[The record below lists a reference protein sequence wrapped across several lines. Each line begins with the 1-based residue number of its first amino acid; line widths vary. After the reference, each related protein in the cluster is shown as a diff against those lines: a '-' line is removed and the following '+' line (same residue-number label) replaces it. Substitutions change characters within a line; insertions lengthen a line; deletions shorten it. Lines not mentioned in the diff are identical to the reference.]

1 MLAVSWYN
9 VGMYMRKTKRTN
21 KDGSTTAYLQLA
33 HNERRPATGNPVA
46 KVIWKFGRED
56 SVDKDALRRLIQSI
70 ARVLDPEDQIAVEMG
85 IELGSISIESDK
97 SLGGSWAL
105 DQFWTKLGIRSAFEE
120 LLRERQF
127 EAPVER
133 AVFAMTANRALAP
146 SSKLAMEDW
155 VENDVCI
162 DGLGQVQVH
171 QLYRA
176 MDLLVENHEH
186 VQERVF
192 FSMANLLNLEV
203 DLIYF
208 DTTSTYFEVDPDP
221 DEQEELRR
229 AGYSKDHRPDLL
241 QVVIGLAV
249 TRDGIPVR
257 CWVWPGNTCDMEVI
271 AQVNKDLTSWRLG
284 RVITVVDRGFSS
296 AANLRRLQ
304 RAGGHYIAGER
315 MRADV
320 KTVEEALARPGRYK
334 PVKENLEIKEIVV
347 GDGEA
352 RVRYVL
358 ARNPLEAQR
367 DRQRRER
374 TLAELREELKRL
386 KSVTG
391 EEHTKAVCKVVTS
404 KRFGKYLMLDAR
416 NFPRIDQN
424 KVKKEARL
432 DGKYLL
438 RISDDTLSPEDVA
451 LGYKQLLEVE
461 DAFRTLKSTL
471 DLRPMYHRVSDRIRA
486 HVLLCW
492 LALLLVR
499 VAETQVGDTWPRIRT
514 QLERI
519 RIVEVD
525 APEGKIVQ
533 RTNIAPA
540 QKHILSRLGVA
551 EPKKIREIIL
561 KSKVRA

>member
-1 MLAVSWYN
+1 
-9 VGMYMRKTKRTN
+9 MRRTKRTN
-21 KDGSTTAYLQLA
+21 KDGSTVSYLQLA
-33 HNERRPATGNPVA
+33 HNERHAVTGNPVA
-46 KVIWKFGRED
+46 KVIWNFGRED
-56 SVDKDALRRLIQSI
+56 SVDKDALRRLMQSI

-97 SLGGSWAL
+97 SLGGAWAL
-105 DQFWTKLGIRSAFEE
+105 DQLWTKLGIRSAFEE

-203 DLIYF
+203 DLVYF

-221 DEQEELRR
+221 DEEEELRR
-229 AGYSKDHRPDLL
+229 TGYSKDHRPDLL

-257 CWVWPGNTCDMEVI
+257 CWVWPGNTGDMEVV
-271 AQVNKDLTSWRLG
+271 AQ
-284 RVITVVDRGFSS
+284 
-296 AANLRRLQ
+296 
-304 RAGGHYIAGER
+304 
-315 MRADV
+315 
-320 KTVEEALARPGRYK
+320 
-334 PVKENLEIKEIVV
+334 
-347 GDGEA
+347 
-352 RVRYVL
+352 
-358 ARNPLEAQR
+358 
-367 DRQRRER
+367 
-374 TLAELREELKRL
+374 
-386 KSVTG
+386 
-391 EEHTKAVCKVVTS
+391 
-404 KRFGKYLMLDAR
+404 
-416 NFPRIDQN
+416 
-424 KVKKEARL
+424 VKKEARL

-438 RISDDTLSPEDVA
+438 RTSDDTLSPEDVA

-499 VAETQVGDTWPRIRT
+499 VAENQVGDTWPRIRT

-519 RIVEVD
+519 RIVEINT
-525 APEGKIVQ
+525 PEGNVVQ
-533 RTNIAPA
+533 RTDITPA
-540 QKHILSRLGVA
+540 QKHILSRLKVP